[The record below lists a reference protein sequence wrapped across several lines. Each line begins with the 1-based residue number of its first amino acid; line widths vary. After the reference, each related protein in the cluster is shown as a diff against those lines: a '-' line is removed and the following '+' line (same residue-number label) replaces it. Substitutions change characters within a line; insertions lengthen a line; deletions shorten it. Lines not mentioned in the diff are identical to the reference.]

1 MNSTTNKYNTMKIT
15 KAHHNNSQIH
25 SIPFKDMGHHH
36 TADLN
41 CACGIQLE
49 MNNGHIM
56 VGHDRHDGRGDKW
69 TVKVNNFGT
78 KLKLK

>member
-1 MNSTTNKYNTMKIT
+1 MTLTTNTYKTMKIT
-15 KAHHNNSQIH
+15 KTHHKNSQIH
-25 SIPFKDMGHHH
+25 SIPFKDTNYEH

-41 CACGIQLE
+41 CECGMQLKIT
-49 MNNGHIM
+49 NGHIIAEHTRC
-56 VGHDRHDGRGDKW
+56 GGRSNKW